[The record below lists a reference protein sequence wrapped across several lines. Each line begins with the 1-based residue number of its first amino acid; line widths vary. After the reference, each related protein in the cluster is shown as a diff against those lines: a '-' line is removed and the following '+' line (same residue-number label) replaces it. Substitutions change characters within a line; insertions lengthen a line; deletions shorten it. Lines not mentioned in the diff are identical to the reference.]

1 MEIAM
6 ASNETSLPNNPQQV
20 KQTVYDYVRLMLGD
34 GMIDVELDPA
44 HYEVA
49 LEKAL
54 TKFKQRSPNSVEE
67 SYVFLTLEKDK
78 NDYVLPEEIVNVQSV
93 FRRTLGSRTG
103 GGTGTNFEPFNLAYT
118 NTYLLNSTMLGGI
131 ATYYMFASYQ
141 EMVGKIFGSYIE
153 FQWIQYSRTLRIL
166 QRPFTEG
173 EVLMLRCQN
182 KRPDYVIIQ
191 DLYASQWIKDYTL
204 ATCKIILGEAR
215 SKFGAIAGP
224 GGSGQLNGND
234 LKSAGKEETEKLEKD
249 LDLYVPGGTGYTF
262 VIG

>member
-1 MEIAM
+1 M
-6 ASNETSLPNNPQQV
+6 SDNPQEI
-20 KQTVYDYVRLMLGD
+20 KQKIYDYCRTMLGD
-34 GMIDVELDPA
+34 GMVDVELDPA
-44 HYEVA
+44 HYEIA
-49 LEKAL
+49 LERTM
-54 TKFKQRSPNSVEE
+54 TKFRQRSPNSVED

-78 NDYVLPEEIVNVQSV
+78 NDYKLPDEIVNVQSL

-131 ATYYMFASYQ
+131 STYYLFAGYQ

-153 FQWIQYSRTLRIL
+153 FQWIPTTKILRIL

-173 EVLMLRCQN
+173 EVVMMRCQN
-182 KRPDYVIIQ
+182 YRPDYIIME
-191 DLYASQWIKDYTL
+191 DYLAKQWIRDYTL
-204 ATCKIILGEAR
+204 ANCKLMLGEAR

-234 LKSAGKEETEKLEKD
+234 LKAAGKEEIEKLEKEMD
-249 LDLYVPGGTGYTF
+249 NFVPGGTGYTF
-262 VIG
+262 IIG

>member
-1 MEIAM
+1 MPANEIG
-6 ASNETSLPNNPQQV
+6 STNPQEV
-20 KQTVYDYVRLMLGD
+20 KQKVYDYCRVMLGD
-34 GMIDVELDPA
+34 GMIDVELDPI
-44 HYEVA
+44 HYETA

-54 TKFKQRSPNSVEE
+54 TKFRQRSPNSVEE

-78 NDYVLPEEIVNVQSV
+78 NDYVLPQEIVNVQSV

-131 ATYYMFASYQ
+131 STYFLFAGYQ

-153 FQWIQYSRTLRIL
+153 FQWIPTSKVLRIL

-173 EVLMLRCQN
+173 EVIMMRCQN
-182 KRPDYVIIQ
+182 YRPDYTIIE
-191 DLYASQWIKDYTL
+191 DYLAKQWIKDYTL
-204 ATCKIILGEAR
+204 ATCKLMLGEAR

-224 GGSGQLNGND
+224 GGSGQLNGGD
-234 LKSAGKEETEKLEKD
+234 LKSAGKEEIEKLEKE
-249 LDLYVPGGTGYTF
+249 LETLVAGGTGYTF
-262 VIG
+262 IIG